1 MREPFHDELDRL
13 QQEILR
19 MGNIVEEA
27 LGEAIKALAEGD
39 VDRAKK
45 VIDGDDRID
54 DLEVEIENK
63 SLALIALQQPMA
75 GDLRVLGTALKIVTD
90 LERIGDH
97 ATDIA
102 KVVVRLDAESLMKP
116 LIDIPRMAD
125 NVRRMLRECLSAYVN
140 RDVALAR
147 AMIELDDEVD
157 HLYAQIF
164 RELLTFM
171 VEDPKKIKQG
181 AHLLLVAQYLERVG
195 DHATNLG
202 EWVVYMVT
210 GERVDLNH

>member
-1 MREPFHDELDRL
+1 MRDSFHEALERL

-19 MGNIVEEA
+19 MGNIVEVA
-27 LGEAIKALAEGD
+27 LGESVKALADGD
-39 VDRAKK
+39 LERARA
-45 VIDGDDRID
+45 IIEGDDRV
-54 DLEVEIENK
+54 DLMEIEIEQK
-63 SLALIALQQPMA
+63 SLALIATQQPMA
-75 GDLRVLGTALKIVTD
+75 GDLRVLGTALKLVTD
-90 LERIGDH
+90 LERMGDH

-102 KVVVRLDAESLMKP
+102 KAVIRLDAEPLMKP

-125 NVRRMLRECLSAYVN
+125 HVRRMLRECLTAYVN
-140 RDVALAR
+140 RDPALAR
-147 AMIELDDEVD
+147 EMIRLDDEVD
-157 HLYAQIF
+157 HLYAQVF

-171 VEDPKKIKQG
+171 VEDPRKIRQG

-210 GERVDLNH
+210 GERVDLNR